1 MQSINNSLNKLLPV
15 GKKFTKYLPFFI
27 GFKLLTFTGFITYI
41 MNRQMITPKN
51 KLLNKEPVNKEERI
65 KKFKSLSSSERQKL
79 ILKKMKAIGIEV
91 GSGIP
96 NKKYDSKEV
105 YELIHIANCFPE
117 LREKK

>member
-1 MQSINNSLNKLLPV
+1 MNKAERR
-15 GKKFTKYLPFFI
+15 
-27 GFKLLTFTGFITYI
+27 
-41 MNRQMITPKN
+41 NR
-51 KLLNKEPVNKEERI
+51 
-65 KKFKSLSSSERQKL
+65 FKSMSSIERKQL